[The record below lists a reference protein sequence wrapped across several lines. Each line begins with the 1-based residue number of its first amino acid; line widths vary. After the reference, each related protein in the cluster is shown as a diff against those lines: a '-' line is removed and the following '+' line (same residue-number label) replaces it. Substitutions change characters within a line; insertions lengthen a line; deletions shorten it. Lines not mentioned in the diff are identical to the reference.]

1 MLWISGKLCL
11 KFAFFSIHLLAQTS
25 IKTRMS
31 TAVENKHSSLKKDI
45 LAKRLKPVYLLQ
57 GEEPYF
63 IDSIADCIEKNALS
77 EAEKSFNQTI
87 IYGKDTNFESVVLA
101 AKRFPMMANHQ
112 VIIVKEAQHIKDIDA
127 LEPYLES
134 PLESTILVICLKG
147 KKLDKRKKVS
157 KLFSKYEVFDSDKLR
172 DYQLGAWVKS
182 YVSKLGKQIDEEA
195 VQMIC
200 DYLGTDLA
208 KIATE
213 IEKMLINTKDVPFIS
228 LKHIE
233 ENIGIS
239 KDYNIFELQK
249 ALGARNFN
257 KSIQIVN
264 YFAADIKNHPMPLIC
279 PNLFGYF
286 NKLMIYMQNKNK
298 PEMELASL
306 MGINKFFLRDYA
318 SASMN
323 YTMESLENI
332 IGVIRF
338 YELRAKGVDNLST
351 SNSHSQLLIEMTV
364 RILKC

>member
-1 MLWISGKLCL
+1 
-11 KFAFFSIHLLAQTS
+11 
-25 IKTRMS
+25 MS
-31 TAVENKHSSLKKDI
+31 TKVENRQQSILKDI
-45 LAKRLKPVYLLQ
+45 VEKRLKPVYLLQ
-57 GEEPYF
+57 GEESYF
-63 IDSIADCIEKNALS
+63 IDSISNCIEKNALS

-87 IYGKDTNFESVVLA
+87 IYGKDTNFEQVVLA

-134 PLESTILVICLKG
+134 PLDSTILVICLKG

-172 DYQLGAWVKS
+172 DYQLGAWVKNH
-182 YVSKLGKQIDEEA
+182 VGKLGKQIDEEA

-239 KDYNIFELQK
+239 KEYNVFELQK
-249 ALGARNFN
+249 ALGAKNFN

-264 YFAADIKNHPMPLIC
+264 YFASDIKNHPMALLC
-279 PNLFGYF
+279 PNLYGYF
-286 NKLMIYMQNKNK
+286 SKLMIYIQNKGK
-298 PEMELASL
+298 QEMELASL
-306 MGINKFFLRDYA
+306 MGVNKFFLRDYS
-318 SASMN
+318 SAAMN
-323 YTMESLENI
+323 YSMESLEHI

-338 YELRAKGVDNLST
+338 YEMRAKGVENLST
-351 SNSHSQLLIEMTV
+351 SNSQSQLMIEMTV